1 MRPSQGARRSEFGE
15 NIRWAFGWT
24 FSFATAYSGYVL
36 LVTLARRA
44 TWFESYQMST
54 WTIILGYYIAAV
66 LAGVALAVLRPWG
79 DSGIGAYCLGA
90 VIGFLV
96 YGSIGVMMEGLKPLT
111 FWVAAILSLFTGG
124 LGIVVR
130 DEGFAGL
137 SQAGSDLASLS
148 RGKRALYGLSLA
160 AALILLWLDL
170 RYHVIN
176 K

>member
-1 MRPSQGARRSEFGE
+1 MSPSPAVRRSAFTQ

-54 WTIILGYYIAAV
+54 WTIILGYYIAAL

-79 DSGIGAYCLGA
+79 NSRIGAYCLGA

-96 YGSIGVMMEGLKPLT
+96 YGSIGVMMEGLKAVT
-111 FWVAAILSLFTGG
+111 FWMAAILSLFTGG

-130 DEGFAGL
+130 DEGFAGW
-137 SQAGSDLASLS
+137 SQAGNDLASLS
-148 RGKRALYGLSLA
+148 RGKMALYGLSLA
-160 AALILLWLDL
+160 GALILLWLDL

-176 K
+176 R